1 MAQRRLSRKTKG
13 SANRHKQKTRLA
25 ALHNKIA
32 NQRRDFEHKVS
43 KTYVDKY
50 DTIFVED
57 LSIPN
62 MLKNHK
68 LAKSISNISWY
79 SFFQKLEY
87 KAANAG
93 ILFRKVQP
101 HHTSQGCSGCGKTIK
116 KTLAQR
122 THVCDSC
129 GLVLDRDSQCR
140 HKHQAERDCNAVTH
154 GAWGSYA
161 SGENASNHGKQS
173 WSSRLVE

>member
-1 MAQRRLSRKTKG
+1 MS
-13 SANRHKQKTRLA
+13 TRYL
-25 ALHNKIA
+25 
-32 NQRRDFEHKVS
+32 

-57 LSIPN
+57 LRIQN

-68 LAKSISNISWY
+68 LAKSISNASWY

-129 GLVLDRDSQCR
+129 GLVLDRDYNAAINIRQKGIATLLPMVHGEVTLLERMPLIMANS
-140 HKHQAERDCNAVTH
+140 HGQA
-154 GAWGSYA
+154 GSLNEEA
-161 SGENASNHGKQS
+161 NDF
-173 WSSRLVE
+173 SRW